1 MKKIL
6 IVEDDPS
13 IRMGL
18 EECFRAEHYDI
29 ASVDDGDQ
37 GFTVAKDNQHDLIIL
52 DLMLPGK
59 NGFDICRELRSL
71 DIKTPIIIL
80 TSKKEE
86 TDKVLGLEIG
96 ADDYITKPFS
106 IRELQARVR
115 ALLRRASDNMNS
127 ELSEYSFGNIYINFK
142 SHEVIKGKEQVKI
155 SSTELNILKYL
166 IEHKDEV
173 ISRDKLLNE
182 AWGYNTI
189 PTTRTVDNYI
199 LSLRKII
206 EDNPA
211 QPVHII
217 TIHKA
222 GYKFV
227 S

>member
-13 IRMGL
+13 IRMGI
-18 EECFRAEHYDI
+18 EECLRAEHYDI
-29 ASVDDGDQ
+29 ASVDNGDQ
-37 GFTVAKDNQHDLIIL
+37 GFTIAKENQHDLIIL
-52 DLMLPGK
+52 DLMLPGR

-71 DIKTPIIIL
+71 GIKTPIIIL

-86 TDKVLGLEIG
+86 ADKVLGLEIG

-106 IRELQARVR
+106 IRELQARVK
-115 ALLRRASDNMNS
+115 ALLRRVSDNVSS
-127 ELSEYSFGNIYINFK
+127 ELSEYSFGNIYVNFK
-142 SHEVIKGKEQVKI
+142 RYEVIKGKEQVKI
-155 SSTELNILKYL
+155 SSTELNTLKYL

-173 ISRDKLLNE
+173 ISREKLLNE

-227 S
+227 G

>member
-1 MKKIL
+1 
-6 IVEDDPS
+6 
-13 IRMGL
+13 MGI
-18 EECFRAEHYDI
+18 EECLRAEHYDI
-29 ASVDDGDQ
+29 ASVDNGDQ
-37 GFTVAKDNQHDLIIL
+37 GFTIAKENQHDLIIL
-52 DLMLPGK
+52 DLMLPGR

-71 DIKTPIIIL
+71 GIKTPIIIL

-86 TDKVLGLEIG
+86 ADKVLGLEIG

-106 IRELQARVR
+106 IRELQARVK
-115 ALLRRASDNMNS
+115 ALLRRVSDNVSS
-127 ELSEYSFGNIYINFK
+127 ELSEYSFGNIYVNFK
-142 SHEVIKGKEQVKI
+142 RYEVIKGKEQVKI
-155 SSTELNILKYL
+155 SSTELNTLKYL

-173 ISRDKLLNE
+173 ISREKLLNE

-227 S
+227 G

>member
-6 IVEDDPS
+6 IVEDDPT

-18 EECFRAEHYDI
+18 EECLKAEHYFI

-37 GFTVAKDNQHDLIIL
+37 GFSIAKENQYDLIIL

-71 DIKTPIIIL
+71 GIKTPIIIL

-86 TDKVLGLEIG
+86 ADKVLGLEIG

-106 IRELQARVR
+106 IRELQARVK
-115 ALLRRASDNMNS
+115 ALLRRSADNLSS
-127 ELSEYSFGNIYINFK
+127 ELNEYSFGDIYINFK
-142 SHEVIKGKEQVKI
+142 SYEVIKGNEQVKI

-166 IEHKDEV
+166 IEHRGEV
-173 ISRDKLLNE
+173 VSRDKLLNE
-182 AWGYNTI
+182 AWGYNATQ
-189 PTTRTVDNYI
+189 TTRTVDNYI

-211 QPVHII
+211 EPMHII

-227 S
+227 G